1 MADQED
7 SAEKTEEPTAR
18 KLQKARGE
26 GQVARSQEVG
36 HWFGILAFTV
46 LVAILGPGLAGDLM
60 RILLPLVEQLNSMP
74 LENLQTK
81 ELVWSILVRVCIVLA
96 FPMLLIVAA
105 GLGGSLLQTGG
116 FLWTPKKI
124 EPKPDS
130 LSPIK
135 GLKKMF
141 SVSSIAEFLKG
152 IVKITVVALVI
163 AVAVYPSI
171 DLITAVGTME
181 PIAFLDI
188 LHDIAIR
195 VLIGVLIIMTFVAGA
210 DYLFQKQQFT
220 KQMRMSKTEVRDEHK
235 QMEGDPKVKARI
247 RQLRVERARQRM
259 MAAVPEADVVI
270 TNPTHYAVALKYDA
284 DKMNAPKVTAKGA
297 DLIAL
302 RMRELADEH
311 EIPLVEN
318 PPLARALY
326 GGVEIDQEVPP
337 EHYKAVAEVIGYV
350 MRLKRGGSRVGPIPT
365 AS

>member
-1 MADQED
+1 MAEQED

-18 KLQKARGE
+18 KLQKARNE

-46 LVAILGPGLAGDLM
+46 LVALLGPGLAQDLL

-81 ELVWSILVRVCIVLA
+81 DLVWDIVIKVCIILLL
-96 FPMLLIVAA
+96 PMLMIVAA
-105 GLGGSLLQTGG
+105 GLGGSLLQTKG
-116 FLWTPKKI
+116 FLWTPKKLQ
-124 EPKPDS
+124 PKPDS

-141 SVSSIAEFLKG
+141 SLQSIAEFVKG
-152 IVKITVVALVI
+152 IVKITVVAVVI
-163 AVAVYPSI
+163 AVAVYPSM
-171 DLITAVGTME
+171 DMITVVGTME
-181 PIAFLDI
+181 PVAFLDV
-188 LHDIAIR
+188 LHDIAAK
-195 VLIGVLIIMTFVAGA
+195 VLLGVLIIMTLVAAA
-210 DYLFQKQQFT
+210 DYLFQQQQFT

-235 QMEGDPKVKARI
+235 QTEGDPKVKARI

-270 TNPTHYAVALKYDA
+270 TNPTHYAVALKYEA
-284 DKMNAPKVTAKGA
+284 EKMNAPKVTAKGA

-302 RMRELADEH
+302 RMRELAEEH
-311 EIPLVEN
+311 DVPLVEN

-350 MRLKRGGSRVGPIPT
+350 MRLKGAAKPAGRVD
-365 AS
+365 S